1 MLKKPSFIKKQMRKI
16 RTREHIIADLSV
28 NHIEYYAIKC
38 GFSVERIASDYGYD
52 LQIYTYDENGEFENG
67 TIYVQLKAT
76 DFIEKHKR
84 KEGGFAIS
92 IEKAHLECWSG
103 EPMPVM
109 LVLYDVKSEIAYR
122 VYVQA
127 FLNSNSI
134 DMKSGKKTHVIRFS
148 PDDVVNESDMKKWR
162 IYKNNILSQMDRK
175 VVHYA

>member
-1 MLKKPSFIKKQMRKI
+1 MRKI
-16 RTREHIIADLSV
+16 RTREHIIADLSA
-28 NHIEYYAIKC
+28 NHIEYHAIKC

-76 DFIEKHKR
+76 DFIKKYKR
-84 KEGGFAIS
+84 KDGGFAIS
-92 IEKAHLECWSG
+92 IEKEHIECWSV

-109 LVLYDVKSEIAYR
+109 LVLYDAKSETAYR

-127 FLNSNSI
+127 FFNTNSI
-134 DMKSGKKTHVIRFS
+134 DMKAVKKTHAIRFLKDS
-148 PDDVVNESDMKKWR
+148 VVNESDMKKWR